1 MKDLFEMIEEANQ
14 YGNNITV
21 SITTESVSSAH
32 DLTVA
37 IHEVCKQL
45 REGYT
50 SGVIDGVITFNVE
63 LKDI

>member
-1 MKDLFEMIEEANQ
+1 MKDLFEMIKEANQ

-37 IHEVCKQL
+37 IHDVCRKL
-45 REGYT
+45 REGYIA
-50 SGVIDGVITFNVE
+50 GDIDGVITFNVKLE
-63 LKDI
+63 D